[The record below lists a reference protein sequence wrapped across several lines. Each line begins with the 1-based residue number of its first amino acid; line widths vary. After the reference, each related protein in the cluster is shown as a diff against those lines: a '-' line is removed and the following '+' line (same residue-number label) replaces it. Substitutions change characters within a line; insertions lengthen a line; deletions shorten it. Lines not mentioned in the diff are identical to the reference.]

1 MSMRTQSVRRWA
13 ITIVSLSLAF
23 GGTAPAADD
32 PPAPAQTKKAQ
43 KGKGQAAR
51 IPPGIKAM
59 RDLEYVPGGGKS
71 RSLDLYVPEKTPD
84 HPLPLI
90 VWIHGGGWRQGTKTG
105 GPFFPLLSQGYAC
118 ASVEY
123 RLTDE
128 AKFPAQIYDC
138 KAAIRY
144 LRSHAKEHG
153 IDGDHIGVWGGSAG
167 GHLVALLGTS
177 GDVKDVEG
185 DEGVTGVSSRVQAV
199 CDWFG
204 PSDFLSFHR
213 GPTNI
218 KKDAADSPFSQLFG
232 GTLEEKHDL
241 AVQASP
247 VTFVSKDD
255 PPFLIM
261 HGDKDPLVPL
271 AQSRELEEMLRKAG
285 VDTKLIVL
293 EGAPH
298 GGPMFQTPDSI
309 NTVRAF
315 FDRTLKGVEA
325 KSIGGQ

>member
-1 MSMRTQSVRRWA
+1 MRTPPARPWA
-13 ITIVSLSLAF
+13 LVIVSFSLAF
-23 GGTAPAADD
+23 GGFARAADD
-32 PPAPAQTKKAQ
+32 TPAPAQPKKAQ

-51 IPPGIKAM
+51 IPAGIKPI

-84 HPLPLI
+84 HPLPLV
-90 VWIHGGGWRQGTKTG
+90 VWIHGGGWRQGTKSG
-105 GPFFPLLSQGYAC
+105 GPFFPLLTHGYAC

-123 RLTDE
+123 RLSDE
-128 AKFPAQIYDC
+128 AKYPAQIHDC

-144 LRSHAKEHG
+144 LRSHAKEYG

-177 GDVKDVEG
+177 GDVKEVEG

-204 PSDFLSFHR
+204 PADFLKFHTA
-213 GPTNI
+213 PTSI
-218 KKDAADSPFSQLFG
+218 KKNAADSPLTLLFG

-247 VTFVSKDD
+247 VTWVSKDD

-261 HGDKDPLVPL
+261 HGDKDPLVAP
-271 AQSRELEEMLRKAG
+271 AQSRELDELLKNAG
-285 VDTKLIVL
+285 VDVKLVIL
-293 EGAPH
+293 EGAGH

-315 FDRTLKGVEA
+315 FDRTLKGA
-325 KSIGGQ
+325 QSKSVGGQ